1 MSEPIEKKSIDN
13 KIIEK
18 MNNFQNQSKK
28 FLSTIDYNYPSLN
41 RKDLYDLSNIND
53 KSHQF
58 KKLNTNR
65 DWSLNL
71 YNLDIE
77 GSSPKKFGYFSNKED
92 FTNKN
97 SDIEKSSP
105 KNYYPNINKKSFNL
119 TNDDIEFS
127 SPHCVKYLTTR
138 HTNPLEPKYSL
149 RYPEPM
155 PIPPPKFI
163 RDSMEI
169 NDIKGTKPKK
179 FINERNLFKEII
191 KKDEI
196 KDSWPKKPYVRKSKY
211 EYMDYRDVTKNNLN
225 YRNTNPLKPIYNWN
239 YSDKLKIYGPIEGN
253 NPSCFSKY
261 MIKNPFNLTNKDI
274 EGTNPG
280 SKNKILKFNGSNNCY
295 NTQDIIGAQRDT
307 LKKGI
312 VTKRNINPIY
322 PKYKYLGHSEISGID
337 NNPYNFRFRS
347 IDNFNIKNYNK
358 KIDFN
363 TNNSINYNINTI
375 KSENIDFI
383 DKKNEN
389 IFNSNKFDN
398 TDNKNK
404 ELLLKNI
411 KIIDDKKEINN
422 NNNDVYIRNGGK
434 PDFGNFPTFNDT
446 LQFEKNNY
454 KNPEVNY
461 GLSQYQYRYPSDI
474 NQNELSQNSNK
485 FEKLKIPLNPL
496 NKKEMRTRSIS
507 TFSQDSYKL
516 NNKLEDFINSRNL
529 KDVEGQTNTNKNDI
543 NNNLANNENKNLET
557 TK

>member
-1 MSEPIEKKSIDN
+1 MFEPIEKKSIDN

-191 KKDEI
+191 KKM
-196 KDSWPKKPYVRKSKY
+196 K
-211 EYMDYRDVTKNNLN
+211 
-225 YRNTNPLKPIYNWN
+225 
-239 YSDKLKIYGPIEGN
+239 
-253 NPSCFSKY
+253 
-261 MIKNPFNLTNKDI
+261 
-274 EGTNPG
+274 
-280 SKNKILKFNGSNNCY
+280 
-295 NTQDIIGAQRDT
+295 
-307 LKKGI
+307 
-312 VTKRNINPIY
+312 
-322 PKYKYLGHSEISGID
+322 
-337 NNPYNFRFRS
+337 
-347 IDNFNIKNYNK
+347 
-358 KIDFN
+358 
-363 TNNSINYNINTI
+363 
-375 KSENIDFI
+375 
-383 DKKNEN
+383 
-389 IFNSNKFDN
+389 
-398 TDNKNK
+398 
-404 ELLLKNI
+404 
-411 KIIDDKKEINN
+411 
-422 NNNDVYIRNGGK
+422 
-434 PDFGNFPTFNDT
+434 
-446 LQFEKNNY
+446 
-454 KNPEVNY
+454 
-461 GLSQYQYRYPSDI
+461 
-474 NQNELSQNSNK
+474 
-485 FEKLKIPLNPL
+485 
-496 NKKEMRTRSIS
+496 
-507 TFSQDSYKL
+507 
-516 NNKLEDFINSRNL
+516 
-529 KDVEGQTNTNKNDI
+529 
-543 NNNLANNENKNLET
+543 
-557 TK
+557 